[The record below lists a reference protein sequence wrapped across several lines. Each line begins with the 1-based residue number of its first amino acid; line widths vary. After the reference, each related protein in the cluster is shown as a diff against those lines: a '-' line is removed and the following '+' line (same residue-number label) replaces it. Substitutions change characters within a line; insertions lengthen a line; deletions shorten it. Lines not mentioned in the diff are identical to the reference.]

1 MTGLESFPATHLVMQ
16 LSSANFSRTLLAA
29 AAVAIALGQAGCGSK
44 EPEPTPPP
52 VAKPAPPPK
61 VETRTLHELAATD
74 DNAALLKQLQ
84 LGQAV
89 DALNSLGQTALHVAA
104 INDKAKN
111 IDTLLTHKANL
122 HAKTAKEQIDA
133 FHLACAHGSVAAAKL
148 LLAHDINTKS
158 SAPNGW
164 TALHSAAVNGQDAI
178 VRLFHETGKDLSP
191 MSPDGTPLDFARIHK
206 KTSTEELLKSLGAKK
221 GAVLSVHLA
230 ARHGDLDALKTWLSN
245 RANAHFRERK
255 HQATPLHWAAEA
267 DQLEAATLLLSKGAK
282 TTSRTDGGW
291 TALHSAAAKGSTN
304 VVALLLK
311 RRVPINAISQSGTP
325 LDLAIGYKKEA
336 AAGMIRDK
344 GGREGWQVSIHMAAA
359 KGNAIAVQNFLKRG
373 ANVDAVDSLH
383 RSTPLHWA
391 AGAGKVNTMEMLI
404 DRGAT
409 IDARSESN
417 ATPLHQAVLRNRPKA
432 VKLLLNNNANVNL
445 KNKSGYTPLDYATA
459 NKRTEITQ
467 LLKSAGALSGKAL

>member
-29 AAVAIALGQAGCGSK
+29 AAVAIALGQAGCDSK

-61 VETRTLHELAATD
+61 VETRTLHELAASD

-84 LGQAV
+84 LGQAA
-89 DALNSLGQTALHVAA
+89 DALDNLGQTALHVAA
-104 INDKAKN
+104 TNDKADN
-111 IDTLLTHKANL
+111 LETLLTYKADI
-122 HAKTAKEQIDA
+122 HAKTAKEKIDA
-133 FHLACAHGSVAAAKL
+133 LHLACAHGSLKAAKL
-148 LLAHDINTKS
+148 LLARGANPKAA
-158 SAPNGW
+158 APNGW
-164 TALHSAAVNGQDAI
+164 TPLHSAAVNGQDAI
-178 VRLFHETGKDLSP
+178 VHLFHELGKDLSP
-191 MSPDGTPLDFARIHK
+191 MCPDGTPLDFARIHK
-206 KTSTEELLKSLGAKK
+206 KTTTEALLKSLGAKK
-221 GAVLSVHLA
+221 GATLSVHLA
-230 ARHGDLDALKTWLSN
+230 ARHGNMDALKTWLSN
-245 RANAHFRERK
+245 RANVHFRERK

-267 DQLEAATLLLSKGAK
+267 DQLEAATFLLSKGAK

-336 AAGMIRDK
+336 AVGMIRDK

-359 KGNAIAVQNFLKRG
+359 KGKAVAVQNFLRRG
-373 ANVDAVDSLH
+373 VKVDTVDSLH

-404 DRGAT
+404 ARGAT
-409 IDARSESN
+409 VDARSESD
-417 ATPLHQAVLRNRPKA
+417 ATPLHQAVLRDRPEA
-432 VKLLLNNNANVNL
+432 VKLLLNSNANVNL

>member
-1 MTGLESFPATHLVMQ
+1 MTGLESFPVTYPAMHHNP
-16 LSSANFSRTLLAA
+16 ANFYRTLLAA

-61 VETRTLHELAATD
+61 VETRTLHELAASD

-84 LGQAV
+84 LDQAA
-89 DALNSLGQTALHVAA
+89 DALDNLGQTALHVAA
-104 INDKAKN
+104 TNNKADN
-111 IDTLLTHKANL
+111 LETLLIYKADI
-122 HAKTAKEQIDA
+122 HAKTAKEKIDA
-133 FHLACAHGSVAAAKL
+133 LHLACAHGSLKAAKL
-148 LLAHDINTKS
+148 LLARGANPQAA
-158 SAPNGW
+158 APNGW
-164 TALHSAAVNGQDAI
+164 TPLHSAAVNGQDAI
-178 VRLFHETGKDLSP
+178 VQLFHELGKDLSP
-191 MSPDGTPLDFARIHK
+191 MCPDGTPLDFARIHR
-206 KTSTEELLKSLGAKK
+206 KTTTEALLKSLGAKK
-221 GAVLSVHLA
+221 GATLSVHLA
-230 ARHGDLDALKTWLSN
+230 ARHGNMDALKTWLSN
-245 RANAHFRERK
+245 RANVHFRERK

-267 DQLEAATLLLSKGAK
+267 DQLEAATFLLSKGAK

-336 AAGMIRDK
+336 AVGMIRDK

-359 KGNAIAVQNFLKRG
+359 KGKAVAVQNFLRRG
-373 ANVDAVDSLH
+373 VKVDTVDSLH
-383 RSTPLHWA
+383 RSTSLHWA
-391 AGAGKVNTMEMLI
+391 AGAGKVNTMEILI
-404 DRGAT
+404 ARGAT
-409 IDARSESN
+409 VDARSESD
-417 ATPLHQAVLRNRPKA
+417 ATPLHQAVLRDRPEA
-432 VKLLLNNNANVNL
+432 VKLLLNSNANVNL

>member
-1 MTGLESFPATHLVMQ
+1 MTGLESCPATYPAMQ
-16 LSSANFSRTLLAA
+16 HNPANFYRTLLAA

-44 EPEPTPPP
+44 EPEPTLPP

-61 VETRTLHELAATD
+61 VETRTLHELAASD

-84 LGQAV
+84 LGQAA
-89 DALNSLGQTALHVAA
+89 DALDNLGQTALHVAA
-104 INDKAKN
+104 TNNKADNLK
-111 IDTLLTHKANL
+111 TLLIYKADI
-122 HAKTAKEQIDA
+122 HAKTAKEKIDA
-133 FHLACAHGSVAAAKL
+133 LHLACAHGSLKGAKL
-148 LLAHDINTKS
+148 LLDRGANPKAA
-158 SAPNGW
+158 APNGW
-164 TALHSAAVNGQDAI
+164 TPLHSAAVNGQDAI
-178 VRLFHETGKDLSP
+178 VHLFHELGKDLSP
-191 MSPDGTPLDFARIHK
+191 MCPDGTPLDFARIHK
-206 KTSTEELLKSLGAKK
+206 KTTTEALLKSLGAKK
-221 GAVLSVHLA
+221 GATLSVHLA
-230 ARHGDLDALKTWLSN
+230 ARHGNMDALKTWLSN
-245 RANAHFRERK
+245 RANVHFRELK

-267 DQLEAATLLLSKGAK
+267 DQLEAATFLLSKGAK

-336 AAGMIRDK
+336 AVGMIRDK

-359 KGNAIAVQNFLKRG
+359 KGKAVAVQNFLRRG
-373 ANVDAVDSLH
+373 VKVDTVDSLH

-404 DRGAT
+404 ARGAT
-409 IDARSESN
+409 VDARSESD
-417 ATPLHQAVLRNRPKA
+417 ATPLHQAVLRDRPEA
-432 VKLLLNNNANVNL
+432 VKLLLNSNANVNL

>member
-1 MTGLESFPATHLVMQ
+1 MTELESCPATYPAMQ
-16 LSSANFSRTLLAA
+16 HNLANYYRTLLATA
-29 AAVAIALGQAGCGSK
+29 AGAIALGQAGCGSK

-61 VETRTLHELAATD
+61 VETRTLHELAASD

-84 LGQAV
+84 LDQAA
-89 DALNSLGQTALHVAA
+89 DALDNLGQTALHVAA
-104 INDKAKN
+104 TNNKADN
-111 IDTLLTHKANL
+111 LETLLTYKADI
-122 HAKTAKEQIDA
+122 HAKTAKEKIDA
-133 FHLACAHGSVAAAKL
+133 LHLACAHGSLKAAKL
-148 LLAHDINTKS
+148 LLARGANPQAA
-158 SAPNGW
+158 APNGW
-164 TALHSAAVNGQDAI
+164 TPLHSAAVNGQDAI
-178 VRLFHETGKDLSP
+178 VQLFHELGKDLSP
-191 MSPDGTPLDFARIHK
+191 MCPDGTPLDFARIHK
-206 KTSTEELLKSLGAKK
+206 KTTTEALLKSLGAKK
-221 GAVLSVHLA
+221 GATLSVHLA
-230 ARHGDLDALKTWLSN
+230 ARHGNMDALKTWLSN
-245 RANAHFRERK
+245 RANVHFRERK

-267 DQLEAATLLLSKGAK
+267 DQLEAATFLLSKGAK

-359 KGNAIAVQNFLKRG
+359 KGKAVAVQNFLRRG
-373 ANVDAVDSLH
+373 VKVDTVDSLH

-404 DRGAT
+404 ARGAT
-409 IDARSESN
+409 VDARSESD
-417 ATPLHQAVLRNRPKA
+417 ATPLHQAVLRDRPEA
-432 VKLLLNNNANVNL
+432 VKLLLKSNANVNL
-445 KNKSGYTPLDYATA
+445 KNKSDYTPLDYATA
-459 NKRTEITQ
+459 NNRTEITQ

>member
-1 MTGLESFPATHLVMQ
+1 MTELESCPATYPAMQ
-16 LSSANFSRTLLAA
+16 HNPANYYRTLLAT

-61 VETRTLHELAATD
+61 VETRTLHELAASD

-84 LGQAV
+84 LGQAA
-89 DALNSLGQTALHVAA
+89 DALDNLGQTALHVAA
-104 INDKAKN
+104 TNDKADN
-111 IDTLLTHKANL
+111 LETLLTYKADI
-122 HAKTAKEQIDA
+122 HAKTAKEKIDA
-133 FHLACAHGSVAAAKL
+133 LHLACAHGSLKAAKL
-148 LLAHDINTKS
+148 LLARGANPEAA
-158 SAPNGW
+158 APNGW
-164 TALHSAAVNGQDAI
+164 TPLHSAAVNGQDAI
-178 VRLFHETGKDLSP
+178 VLLFHELGKDLSP
-191 MSPDGTPLDFARIHK
+191 MCPDGTPLDFTRIHK
-206 KTSTEELLKSLGAKK
+206 KTTTEALLKSLGAKK
-221 GAVLSVHLA
+221 GATLSVHLA
-230 ARHGDLDALKTWLSN
+230 ARHGDMDALKTWLSN
-245 RANAHFRERK
+245 RANVHFRERK

-267 DQLEAATLLLSKGAK
+267 DQLEAATFLLSKGAK

-304 VVALLLK
+304 VIALLLK

-336 AAGMIRDK
+336 AGEMIRDK

-359 KGNAIAVQNFLKRG
+359 KGKAVAVQNFLRRG
-373 ANVDAVDSLH
+373 VKVDTVDSLH

-391 AGAGKVNTMEMLI
+391 AGAGKVNTMETLI
-404 DRGAT
+404 ARGAT
-409 IDARSESN
+409 VDARSESD
-417 ATPLHQAVLRNRPKA
+417 ATPLHQAVLRDRPEA
-432 VKLLLNNNANVNL
+432 VKLLLNSNANVNL

>member
-1 MTGLESFPATHLVMQ
+1 MQHNPAKYY
-16 LSSANFSRTLLAA
+16 RTLLAA

-52 VAKPAPPPK
+52 VAKPVPPPK
-61 VETRTLHELAATD
+61 VETRTLHELAASD

-84 LGQAV
+84 LDQAA
-89 DALNSLGQTALHVAA
+89 DALDNLGQTALHVAA
-104 INDKAKN
+104 TNNKADNLK
-111 IDTLLTHKANL
+111 TLLTYKADI
-122 HAKTAKEQIDA
+122 HAKTAKEKIDA
-133 FHLACAHGSVAAAKL
+133 LHLACAHGSLKAAKL
-148 LLAHDINTKS
+148 LLARGANPQAA
-158 SAPNGW
+158 APNGW
-164 TALHSAAVNGQDAI
+164 TPLHSAAVNGQDAI
-178 VRLFHETGKDLSP
+178 VQLFHELGKDLSP
-191 MSPDGTPLDFARIHK
+191 MCPDGTPLDFARIHK
-206 KTSTEELLKSLGAKK
+206 KTTTEALLKSLGAKK
-221 GAVLSVHLA
+221 GATLSVHLA
-230 ARHGDLDALKTWLSN
+230 ARHGDMDALKTWLSN
-245 RANAHFRERK
+245 RANVHFRERK

-267 DQLEAATLLLSKGAK
+267 DQLEAATFLLSKGAK

-359 KGNAIAVQNFLKRG
+359 KGKAVAVQNFLRRG
-373 ANVDAVDSLH
+373 VKVDTVDSLH

-404 DRGAT
+404 ARGAT
-409 IDARSESN
+409 VDARSESD
-417 ATPLHQAVLRNRPKA
+417 ATPLHQAVLRDRPEA
-432 VKLLLNNNANVNL
+432 VKLLLNSNANVNL

-467 LLKSAGALSGKAL
+467 LLKSAGALSGKGL

>member
-1 MTGLESFPATHLVMQ
+1 MQ
-16 LSSANFSRTLLAA
+16 HNLANYYRTLLATA
-29 AAVAIALGQAGCGSK
+29 AGAIALGQAGCGSK

-61 VETRTLHELAATD
+61 VETRTLHELAASD

-84 LGQAV
+84 LGQAA
-89 DALNSLGQTALHVAA
+89 DALDNLGQTALHVAA
-104 INDKAKN
+104 TNDKADN
-111 IDTLLTHKANL
+111 LETLLTYKADI
-122 HAKTAKEQIDA
+122 HAKTAKKKIDA
-133 FHLACAHGSVAAAKL
+133 LHLACAHGSLKAAKL
-148 LLAHDINTKS
+148 LLARGANPQAA
-158 SAPNGW
+158 APNGW
-164 TALHSAAVNGQDAI
+164 TPLHSAAVNGQDAI
-178 VRLFHETGKDLSP
+178 VQLFHELGKDLSP
-191 MSPDGTPLDFARIHK
+191 MCPDGTPLDFARIHK
-206 KTSTEELLKSLGAKK
+206 KTTTEALLKSLGAKK
-221 GAVLSVHLA
+221 GATLSVHLA
-230 ARHGDLDALKTWLSN
+230 ARHGNMDALKTWLSN
-245 RANAHFRERK
+245 RANVHFRERK

-267 DQLEAATLLLSKGAK
+267 DQLEAATFLLSKGAK

-359 KGNAIAVQNFLKRG
+359 KGKAVAVQNFLRRG
-373 ANVDAVDSLH
+373 VKVDTVDSLH

-404 DRGAT
+404 ARGAT
-409 IDARSESN
+409 VDARSESD
-417 ATPLHQAVLRNRPKA
+417 ATPLHQAVLRDRPEA
-432 VKLLLNNNANVNL
+432 VKLLLKSNANVNL
-445 KNKSGYTPLDYATA
+445 KNKSDYTPLDYATA
-459 NKRTEITQ
+459 NNRTEITQ

>member
-1 MTGLESFPATHLVMQ
+1 MQHNPA
-16 LSSANFSRTLLAA
+16 NYYRTLLAA

-52 VAKPAPPPK
+52 VAKPVPPPK
-61 VETRTLHELAATD
+61 VETRTLHELAASD

-84 LGQAV
+84 LGQAA
-89 DALNSLGQTALHVAA
+89 DALDNLGQTALHVAA
-104 INDKAKN
+104 TKDKADN
-111 IDTLLTHKANL
+111 LETLLTYKADI
-122 HAKTAKEQIDA
+122 HAKTAKEKIDA
-133 FHLACAHGSVAAAKL
+133 LHLACAHGSLKAAKL
-148 LLAHDINTKS
+148 LLARGANPQAA
-158 SAPNGW
+158 APNGW
-164 TALHSAAVNGQDAI
+164 TPLHSAAVNEQDAI
-178 VRLFHETGKDLSP
+178 VQLFHELGKDLSP
-191 MSPDGTPLDFARIHK
+191 MCPDGTPLDFARIHK
-206 KTSTEELLKSLGAKK
+206 KTTTEALLKSLGAKK
-221 GAVLSVHLA
+221 GATLSVHLA
-230 ARHGDLDALKTWLSN
+230 ARHGNMDALKTWLSN
-245 RANAHFRERK
+245 RANVHFRERK

-267 DQLEAATLLLSKGAK
+267 DQLEAATFLLSKGAQ

-359 KGNAIAVQNFLKRG
+359 KGKAVAVQNFLRRG
-373 ANVDAVDSLH
+373 VKVDTVDSLH

-404 DRGAT
+404 ARGAT
-409 IDARSESN
+409 VDARSESD
-417 ATPLHQAVLRNRPKA
+417 ATPLHQAVLRDRPEA
-432 VKLLLNNNANVNL
+432 VKLLLNSNANVNL

-459 NKRTEITQ
+459 NKRTEIIQ